1 LTTADFLPFCHKNF
15 LLFNLNNTM
24 ITLQGQNIQLRAL
37 EPEDL
42 EFVYAI
48 ENDETIWEVSNTIT
62 PYSKFLIRQYL
73 ENAHQ
78 DIYEAKQLRLTICKK
93 ENLEAIGLI
102 DLFDFDAKNK
112 RAGIG
117 IIIQNEIDR
126 NSGFG
131 KESLRLVINYAFE
144 KLQLHQLYANIGTEN
159 KASIS
164 LFTTFGFEKIG
175 VKKDWNLI
183 NNAFHDEAVFQLINK
198 I

>member
-1 LTTADFLPFCHKNF
+1 MTLHG
-15 LLFNLNNTM
+15 NT
-24 ITLQGQNIQLRAL
+24 IHLRAL

-48 ENDETIWEVSNTIT
+48 ENDENIWEVSNTIT

-78 DIYEAKQLRLTICKK
+78 DIYEAKQLRLVICKK
-93 ENLEAIGLI
+93 GNSEAIGLI

-117 IIIQNEIDR
+117 IIIQNDVDR
-126 NSGFG
+126 NNGFG
-131 KESLRLVINYAFE
+131 KQALSLVINYAFE
-144 KLQLHQLYANIGTEN
+144 QLQLHQLYANIGTEN
-159 KASIS
+159 KASES

-175 VKKDWNLI
+175 VKKDWNFN
-183 NNAFHDEAVFQLINK
+183 NNAFHDEAVYQLIK
-198 I
+198 K